1 MKAQLTLGIEKLG
14 LSLSEQTQAQ
24 LLTFLE
30 LLQQWN
36 AAYNLTAIR
45 DPQKMITHHLLDSLA
60 IKPLLCG
67 SRLLDVGSGAGFP
80 GIPLAIADPTKTWV
94 LLDSNGKKVRFLLH
108 VKSLLKLSNVTGE
121 QARME
126 QFQTESHFDTIVCR
140 ALGDMKPIM
149 AATRHLL
156 LPNGQWLFMKGVV
169 SQEELPQK
177 SVVHRLF
184 VPGLDAERHC
194 VSVEKE

>member
-1 MKAQLTLGIEKLG
+1 MKTLFASGLERLG
-14 LSLSEQTQAQ
+14 LSLSQQAQ
-24 LLTFLE
+24 EQLLAFLE

-36 AAYNLTAIR
+36 TAYNLTAIR

-60 IKPLLCG
+60 IKTFLSG

-108 VKSLLKLSNVTGE
+108 VKNLLKLNNVRCE

-126 QFQTESHFDTIVCR
+126 QFQTEPHFDTIVCR
-140 ALGDMKPIM
+140 ALGDIKPIM

-169 SQEELPQK
+169 SQQELPQK
-177 SVVHRLF
+177 SVLHRLL
-184 VPGLDAERHC
+184 VPGLSAERHC
-194 VSVEKE
+194 VIIEKD